1 MWKQTSGT
9 FRQTGVNDNHN
20 NGNINN
26 NEENDD
32 YDCNHKIEKNEQ
44 RNRENRFDGLHLSS
58 IVPLSSILFLI

>member
-20 NGNINN
+20 NDNINN

-32 YDCNHKIEKNEQ
+32 YDCNNKIEKMNKEI
-44 RNRENRFDGLHLSS
+44 EKTGLTAYIYLQTFPCHQYC
-58 IVPLSSILFLI
+58 F